1 MATLLLRLA
10 APLQSWGT
18 ESKFDTRNTG
28 REPSKSGIVGL
39 LAAALGYRR
48 HETDK
53 LAELSSLRIGIRVD
67 REGRLLRDFHTAHGE
82 KSAYV
87 TNRYY
92 LADAVFVVGIEGERD
107 RLEEIAYALSHPAF
121 PLFLGRRSCPPTLP
135 LFLGIRDAVLDDA
148 LKAEKLWVSKEPRSV
163 RYIFDAAS
171 GKRGAAVR
179 DVPLS
184 FDPKLRA
191 YGYRGVT
198 EKFVSGKEEPEHDPF
213 DELED
218 DYVSFTDK
226 T

>member
-39 LAAALGYRR
+39 LAAALGYKRY
-48 HETDK
+48 ETEK
-53 LAELSSLRIGIRVD
+53 LAELSSLRLGIRVD
-67 REGRLLRDFHTAHGE
+67 REGRLLRDYHTAHGE
-82 KSAYV
+82 KSTYV

-92 LADAVFVVGIEGERD
+92 LADAVFIVGIEGERD

-135 LFLGIRDAVLDDA
+135 LFLGIRDAGLDDA
-148 LKAEKLWVSKEPRSV
+148 LKSEKIGSGKEPRPV
-163 RYIFDAAS
+163 RYIFDAAP
-171 GKRGAAVR
+171 GERGAAIR

-184 FDPKLRA
+184 FDPRRRA
-191 YGYRGVT
+191 YGYRSVA
-198 EKFVSGKEEPEHDPF
+198 EKFVSGGEEPEYDPF